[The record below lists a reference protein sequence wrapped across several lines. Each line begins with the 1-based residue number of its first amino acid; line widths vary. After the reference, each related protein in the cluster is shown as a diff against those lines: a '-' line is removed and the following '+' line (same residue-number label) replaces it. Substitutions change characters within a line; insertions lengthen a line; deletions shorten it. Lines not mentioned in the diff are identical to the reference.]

1 MERIGI
7 VLASVSMITVYP
19 IFGARYGVGPVSSTA
34 LVVATAIGFF
44 TITAALGIALG

>member
-1 MERIGI
+1 
-7 VLASVSMITVYP
+7 MITVYP

-34 LVVATAIGFF
+34 LVAATVIGFV